1 MSLAQSE
8 QHEQTRK
15 VLRHVAEAVR
25 RIEERQRA
33 AAGVE
38 AVFSLELL
46 TLRARLR
53 ELTGKLLATKAME
66 VYWRK
71 AFHEPVALARK
82 LREGQLL
89 TKAELALVG
98 EAELGVWAE
107 GAVVWCLVC
116 LGALC

>member
-15 VLRHVAEAVR
+15 VLRHVAEVVR

-38 AVFSLELL
+38 AVFSLDLL

-53 ELTGKLLATKAME
+53 ELTG
-66 VYWRK
+66 
-71 AFHEPVALARK
+71 
-82 LREGQLL
+82 
-89 TKAELALVG
+89 
-98 EAELGVWAE
+98 
-107 GAVVWCLVC
+107 
-116 LGALC
+116 

>member
-53 ELTGKLLATKAME
+53 ELTGKLLATDPVQLGTKAME

-71 AFHEPVALARK
+71 AFHE
-82 LREGQLL
+82 
-89 TKAELALVG
+89 
-98 EAELGVWAE
+98 LGWASGR
-107 GAVVWCLVC
+107 GAPWC
-116 LGALC
+116 GA